1 MHTAVLY
8 TKMTSI
14 KKHWNSALEGKYEC
28 VNISELD
35 ELLNYID
42 KYKDTATYMV
52 DELSLSDVS
61 KFLDRCNSYSFL
73 TILLFNSVPEVH
85 HASTLIGNSVKGYE
99 NSFIDKRNLLKMLEQ
114 VRSGNSW
121 LFVKLANYIIN
132 QYMQN
137 HSSKEPGFM
146 SILTQKEKDIAL
158 MIADGLS
165 NKEIASSEKIALSTV
180 KGHIGRIFEKAGV
193 SDRVSLA
200 LKFK

>member
-14 KKHWNSALEGKYEC
+14 KKHWNSALEGEYEC

-42 KYKDTATYMV
+42 KHKDTAMYMV